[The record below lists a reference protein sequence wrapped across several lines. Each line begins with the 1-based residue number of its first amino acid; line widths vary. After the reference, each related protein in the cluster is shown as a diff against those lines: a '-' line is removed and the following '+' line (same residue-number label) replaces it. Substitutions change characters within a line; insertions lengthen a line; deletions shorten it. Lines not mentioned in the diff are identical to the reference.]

1 MLLSS
6 HEGVIFYTEDNFFLN
21 LAVFW
26 KKGVSGSK
34 LYTHPS
40 RDHYNRYSWM
50 KAL

>member
-6 HEGVIFYTEDNFFLN
+6 HEGVIFYTEDKTWLYFG
-21 LAVFW
+21 
-26 KKGVSGSK
+26 KREVSGSK
-34 LYTHPS
+34 LYIHPS